1 MADPS
6 FTGDIKSHFR
16 DKDRTAMLRHFD
28 LWSLA
33 DVRDHAAAILE
44 VVKAGTMPCDG
55 QWSSDDVD
63 LFARWIAGGMAE

>member
-1 MADPS
+1 
-6 FTGDIKSHFR
+6 
-16 DKDRTAMLRHFD
+16 MLRHFD

-63 LFARWIAGGMAE
+63 LLARWIAGGMAE